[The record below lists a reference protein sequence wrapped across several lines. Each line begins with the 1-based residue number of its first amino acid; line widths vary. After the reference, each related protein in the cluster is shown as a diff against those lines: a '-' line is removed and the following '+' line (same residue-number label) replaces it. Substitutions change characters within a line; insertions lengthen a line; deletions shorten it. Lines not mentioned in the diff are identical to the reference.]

1 MKPIRITEQNRAAI
15 FHILAGVNGRAT
27 AHTFTT
33 YQQIEQIAAAA
44 EKQLIGLVGSQ
55 KAAVGALFKASS
67 GEKMPNAYKYPRSGT
82 AVTLERRA
90 TGWFLIDASEVTL
103 YASGGSAG
111 RLTLTAAQDA
121 RAVELFRAGYTTLP
135 AVEAVA
141 A

>member
-15 FHILAGVNGRAT
+15 VAALANVNGKAT

-55 KAAVGALFKASS
+55 KAAVGARFEATS
-67 GEKMPNAYKYPRSGT
+67 GDKVANAYKYARIGT
-82 AVTLERRA
+82 RVKLERRA
-90 TGWFLIDASEVTL
+90 TGWFLIDAMEWML
-103 YASGGSAG
+103 YQNGGDR